1 MREEILKFR
10 GSLAQAAPKELAELT
25 AEVLIPT
32 EEEEEEHRRGPTP
45 DPFGHADLKF
55 VPASPAQGPF
65 LELLVH
71 APEHGLPLIRK
82 LVDHAV
88 KFFTR
93 GRDFG
98 QNAMTIAF
106 PDGSKIVFPWY
117 QMYNW
122 SREAGSGT
130 PVLASALMA
139 LEAWAHR
146 RIEAGEPVDKVVADV
161 IGAANPP
168 TAYLLVAVDLLLS
181 HWPKSSD
188 AAIPFVGCPELL
200 SYDLQRPG
208 PDNIELP
215 DYFGLK
221 ALQKEPV
228 GLASIESLKAR
239 PSPQDFPRS
248 LTRGVRPGRIQG
260 ATRHPGWIA
269 VRCCQT
275 AGAGQTR
282 IGSGRPQFHGGSC
295 VKPHQ
300 PR

>member
-1 MREEILKFR
+1 MGQAHPVAVEARRRDTGRIASGCRNALYKLVARPWRQGCVDAGHRSVVLPLALGNHGRRQEEPPRRPFNGELAGRLGALAEDLKTGFLVFCNHAPGLAAAYLEALKQQPFPDRVREEILKFR

-32 EEEEEEHRRGPTP
+32 EEEEEEYRRGPMP

-71 APEHGLPLIRK
+71 APQHGLPLIRR

-139 LEAWAHR
+139 LEAW
-146 RIEAGEPVDKVVADV
+146 
-161 IGAANPP
+161 
-168 TAYLLVAVDLLLS
+168 S
-181 HWPKSSD
+181 HNVSK
-188 AAIPFVGCPELL
+188 
-200 SYDLQRPG
+200 PG
-208 PDNIELP
+208 S
-215 DYFGLK
+215 
-221 ALQKEPV
+221 Q
-228 GLASIESLKAR
+228 
-239 PSPQDFPRS
+239 
-248 LTRGVRPGRIQG
+248 
-260 ATRHPGWIA
+260 
-269 VRCCQT
+269 
-275 AGAGQTR
+275 
-282 IGSGRPQFHGGSC
+282 
-295 VKPHQ
+295 
-300 PR
+300 